1 VKALEGITIIDLTRL
16 LPGAVATQ
24 WLADFGAEV
33 IKIEQPPIGDY
44 ARYKFGAEGDNPIFA
59 MTNRGKKSV
68 TIDLKDAAGRDA
80 LLRLTDRADV
90 LIEGFRPGVM
100 ERLGVGFDT
109 LRERNAR
116 LIYCALTG
124 YGAGGKYAD
133 LAGHDINYLALSG
146 VLDLIGE
153 RDGPPSLAGIQ
164 IADLAGG
171 SMQAMIGILL
181 ALQARERTNR
191 GQRVDV
197 SMFAG
202 SAALMPVPRAAFEE
216 SKRPPERGNELLNG
230 RYACYHV
237 YAAAGGSYVAVGA
250 LEPKFWENLCRE
262 LGLEGLIA
270 DQYASEPRQG
280 EIMAILATKFRETT
294 AERWFEKLG
303 SKDCCVTPV
312 RNLKQALADY
322 PRDPIPVLSETP
334 GSSEGRAPRLGEH
347 NSDLFERDP
356 DLFEHNPEKP

>member
-1 VKALEGITIIDLTRL
+1 VPAVTALDGVVVVDLTRL

-33 IKIEQPPIGDY
+33 IKIEQPPLGDY
-44 ARYKFGAEGDNPIFA
+44 ARYKFGAEGENPIFA
-59 MTNRGKKSV
+59 PTNRGKKSV
-68 TIDLKDAAGRDA
+68 TLDLKDSAGRDA
-80 LLRLTDRADV
+80 LLRLAARADV

-100 ERLGVGFDT
+100 ERLGLGYET
-109 LRERNAR
+109 LRELNPR
-116 LIYCALTG
+116 LIYAALTG
-124 YGAGGKYAD
+124 YGPRGKYAD

-146 VLDLIGE
+146 VLDLMGE

-171 SMQAMIGILL
+171 SMQSVIGILL
-181 ALQARERTNR
+181 ALVARERTGR

-202 SAALMPVPRAAFEE
+202 SAALMPVPLASLQETG
-216 SKRPPERGNELLNG
+216 RPPERGNELLSG
-230 RYACYHV
+230 RFACYHV

-262 LGLEGLIA
+262 LELPELIA
-270 DQYASEPRQG
+270 DHYAGDKRQI
-280 EIMAILATKFRETT
+280 EVKAILAAKFRETT
-294 AERWFEKLG
+294 AERWFERLG

-312 RNLKQALADY
+312 RNMKEARADY
-322 PRDPIPVLSETP
+322 PTSPIPALSETP
-334 GSSEGRAPRLGEH
+334 GRTEGRAPKLGEH
-347 NSDLFERDP
+347 N
-356 DLFEHNPEKP
+356 PELL